1 MISILCHGRARGRSS
16 TIAKLLATLL
26 ILAGC
31 SLAPQRQPAAT
42 PVSSLPLAP
51 SPTVA
56 DAGAPAPGS
65 QPRVQID
72 TTQDY
77 RALGYTDQRK
87 LARDSRGTLYAAY
100 RKKGAPGDRECY
112 HIFVS
117 KSSDNGS
124 TWRVVPGGAPI
135 EQTDDC
141 MQRVPS
147 LIVDASDVIHVV
159 WYGRDKQHNRD
170 NDRQI
175 KYTRS
180 TDGGST
186 WSGWRNV
193 AEVSGYSGSALW
205 QEHPTI
211 AASGKLLYI
220 VWQGLDGEGS
230 DTSQAKF
237 IRSSDGG
244 TTWSAWR
251 NAGAGRKNQSRPVL
265 VAARDGRLFLF
276 AYGNLGG
283 VQQIIWTTSVD
294 HGDAWQPWRAVAP
307 DDADQRHVS
316 AATDASARIHLVWRQ
331 MDGLDGSTIRYAVY
345 DGKSWSAAA
354 SVGAAPGVYQFFPSV
369 VVSGSG
375 TLWVAWTEA
384 NERSDAPEDDP
395 TAGQIVYVSKPAGSR
410 WRPRTTLT
418 PRSRTSIYV
427 SLYANPDDQRTTV
440 DAIWLDNSDGVR
452 KGIWYARLDGRT
464 MLADGAYAGAA
475 LCGGEVRRVKPPRTP
490 PPRNSC
496 HLGSTMPTKRNAV
509 DRSHYSTAA

>member
-1 MISILCHGRARGRSS
+1 MMFVLCPGGARGRPSA
-16 TIAKLLATLL
+16 IAKLLATLL
-26 ILAGC
+26 VLTGC
-31 SLAPQRQPAAT
+31 SLTPQRQPAPT
-42 PVSSLPLAP
+42 PASRSPLAP
-51 SPTVA
+51 SSAVA
-56 DAGAPAPGS
+56 AAGTPLPGS
-65 QPRVQID
+65 QASVQID

-100 RKKGAPGDRECY
+100 RKKDTQGDRECY

-117 KSSDNGS
+117 KSTDNGV
-124 TWRVVPGGAPI
+124 TWWVVRGGTPI
-135 EQTDDC
+135 EQADDC

-159 WYGRDKQHNRD
+159 WYGRDKQHNHG

-180 TDGGST
+180 ADGGGT
-186 WSGWRNV
+186 WLHWRNV
-193 AEVSGYSGSALW
+193 AEVPDYSGSTLW

-211 AASGKLLYI
+211 TASGKLLYI
-220 VWQGLDGEGS
+220 VWQGLDGDGS
-230 DTSQAKF
+230 DTSQVKF
-237 IRSSDGG
+237 IKSSDGG
-244 TTWSAWR
+244 ATWSAWR
-251 NAGAGRKNQSRPVL
+251 NVGAGRQNQSRPVL

-276 AYGNLGG
+276 AYGNVGG
-283 VQQIIWTTSVD
+283 VQQIIWTTSAD
-294 HGDAWQPWRAVAP
+294 NGDTWQPWRAVAP

-316 AATDASARIHLVWRQ
+316 AALDASDHIHLVWRQ
-331 MDGLDGSTIRYAVY
+331 MDGSDGSTIRYAVY

-395 TAGQIVYVSKPAGSR
+395 TAGQIVYISRPAGGT

-418 PRSRTSIYV
+418 PRSHTSIYV
-427 SLYANPDDQRTTV
+427 SLYANPGDQRTTV
-440 DAIWLDNSDGVR
+440 DAIWLDNSDDAR
-452 KGIWYARLDGRT
+452 KSIWYARL
-464 MLADGAYAGAA
+464 
-475 LCGGEVRRVKPPRTP
+475 GG
-490 PPRNSC
+490 
-496 HLGSTMPTKRNAV
+496 
-509 DRSHYSTAA
+509 